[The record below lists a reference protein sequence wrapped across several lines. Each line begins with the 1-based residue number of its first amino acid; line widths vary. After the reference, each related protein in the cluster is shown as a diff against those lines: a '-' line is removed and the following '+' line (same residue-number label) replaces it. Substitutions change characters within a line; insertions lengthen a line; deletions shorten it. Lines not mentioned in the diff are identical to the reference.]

1 MFYLT
6 THSTHFISGY
16 MASDHSD
23 SDMAFIGRLLNWTTK
38 YIYQTERIQSL
49 VKWFL
54 VQLWYTDCWYTPRVS
69 TPANSGFFV
78 YVNDIAVDL
87 ICITIF
93 LADDTGL
100 AERKEGNILFN
111 DAFNTL
117 YLRLY
122 GVDHMVKDH
131 SDSER
136 GNPLPPRE
144 LLFPN
149 NSKGSFICTIL
160 QTG

>member
-6 THSTHFISGY
+6 THSTHFICGY

-38 YIYQTERIQSL
+38 YIYQTERIQGL
-49 VKWFL
+49 VKWSNYGTLIGGIPQGSVLRPILF
-54 VQLWYTDCWYTPRVS
+54 
-69 TPANSGFFV
+69 FFV

-87 ICITIF
+87 IRITTF

-100 AERKEGNILFN
+100 AERKEGNVLFN
-111 DAFNTL
+111 DALNTF

-122 GVDHMVKDH
+122 GVGHMVKDH

-136 GNPLPPRE
+136 GNPLPPHG
-144 LLFPN
+144 LLFPIS
-149 NSKGSFICTIL
+149 SKVGFFICTIP